1 MTLFATPLALLLVLA
16 QASPPAEHAADNDRY
31 VVVEGTRYELYPP
44 GVLERRGIAEPSIP
58 REENAAYVYFDAINL
73 TPPINDDV
81 NAALIAAAGGEWPE
95 GEAADA
101 LKAYIAQSHAAL
113 DLARRAAGMEHYA
126 APLFRGD
133 TDMLTSAMLP
143 SLNGHRRLA
152 RLLVADAMRRAQE
165 GDFQGAI
172 DNLLNAQRMGRQI
185 SRGLTTIE
193 GLVGMHV
200 GSLATKRLA
209 TIAEKYDIDPALLKQ
224 TARILDERSASIP
237 GFETF
242 LHKEEIFSRN
252 ILDDFFDAPGDVLA
266 LTDLSPIDFS
276 SHERPIDDGWRRL
289 RIALRRVYLPD
300 RAMRR
305 HLDDFYGA
313 VRRSVAPLD
322 DGTPGTVI
330 DFESV
335 IRQVPAWDMIN
346 ASVLP
351 GFDRIYELTLRSH
364 SEDQRSKLRV
374 AIAAYRAENRRPP
387 ATLDALTPRY
397 LERIAA
403 DPMTGSDFDYDGR
416 INESGAPRGLED
428 ISSPMMDTL
437 RQQRLAPATLKRRAS
452 KWRRYVARFND
463 RYRLTDSQRT
473 SAESILRDIERQA
486 GEFESRH
493 AEQIRRLI
501 EDGED
506 EAARRAAAPLE
517 SLFEDLRHR
526 LQRLPTARQRAAG
539 STPAARETE
548 RKN

>member
-1 MTLFATPLALLLVLA
+1 MTLFATPLALLLVFA
-16 QASPPAEHAADNDRY
+16 QTPRPAEPSPDDERY

-44 GVLERRGIAEPSIP
+44 GVLERRGIDEPAIP

-73 TPPINDDV
+73 TPPIDDDV
-81 NAALIAAAGGEWPE
+81 NEALVAAAGGDWPE
-95 GEAADA
+95 GAAADA
-101 LKAYIAQSHAAL
+101 LTAYIAQSQAAL
-113 DLARRAAGMEHYA
+113 DLARKAAGMEHYA
-126 APLFRGD
+126 APLFRGE

-143 SLNGHRRLA
+143 SLNGHRRIA
-152 RLLVADAMRRAQE
+152 RLLVADAMRRAKA

-172 DNLLNAQRMGRQI
+172 DNLLSAQQMGRQM
-185 SRGLTTIE
+185 SRGVTTIE

-209 TIAEKYDIDPALLKQ
+209 TLAEAYDIDPALLRR
-224 TARILDERSASIP
+224 TVRILDERSASIP
-237 GFETF
+237 DFETF

-252 ILDDFFDAPGDVLA
+252 ILDDFFDTPGDVLA

-276 SHERPIDDGWRRL
+276 SHERPIDNGWRRL

-313 VRRSVAPLD
+313 VRRSVTPLD

-335 IRQVPAWDMIN
+335 IRQVPAWDVIN

-351 GFDRIYELTLRSH
+351 GFDRIYELTLRLH

-374 AIAAYRAENRRPP
+374 AIAAYRAENHRPP

-397 LERIAA
+397 LERISA
-403 DPMTGSDFDYDGR
+403 DPMTGSDFDYNGR
-416 INESGAPRGLED
+416 TAESGAPLGLED
-428 ISSPMMDTL
+428 ISSPMMETL
-437 RQQRLAPATLKRRAS
+437 RQQRLAPATRKQRSS

-463 RYRLTDSQRT
+463 RYQLTDSQRN

-501 EDGED
+501 ENGED
-506 EAARRAAAPLE
+506 DAARRAAAPLE

-539 STPAARETE
+539 STLANTDTA